1 MLFQILKHDQ
11 KYELNQVANIHKDVL
26 HKTIAT
32 TLSSKNL
39 SRLYELLILSKNLE
53 IVIATNSSNE
63 VLGSILINKNKFN
76 FLNIKMIKLFFILIS
91 GILKHP
97 TIWIKELY
105 FKIGLY
111 NKLTYNLKIQA
122 VIINSKYQ
130 GQGIGKELLNYV
142 INNSSGK
149 VVLDTRVD
157 NYTAQ
162 KFYLENSFHIHK
174 KNKKNISF
182 KKIIN

>member
-1 MLFQILKHDQ
+1 MNFQFLEHKQ
-11 KYELNQVANIHKDVL
+11 KYELFQVANIHKDVL

-39 SRLYELLILSKNLE
+39 SKLYALLILSKNLE
-53 IVIATNSSNE
+53 IVIATNSTNE
-63 VLGSILINKNKFN
+63 ILGSILINKNKFN
-76 FLNIKMIKLFFILIS
+76 FFNLNIIKIFFILIS
-91 GILKHP
+91 GFLIHP
-97 TIWIKELY
+97 TIWIKEIY
-105 FKIGLY
+105 FKVGLY
-111 NKLTYNLKIQA
+111 KKLTYNIKIQA

-142 INNSSGK
+142 INNNLGK
-149 VVLDTRVD
+149 IVLDTRAD
-157 NYTAQ
+157 NYIAQ
-162 KFYLENSFHIHK
+162 KFYLENNFYIHK